1 MKPIFLCDCDGILSD
16 FIGGLLGFIENHSGV
31 RPARESITTQK
42 AFAHLDR
49 SAQAAFEARVRAG
62 GFVSELEPYPGAIEG
77 FGRLSEI
84 ANVHIV
90 TSPWKGAPTWVHERS
105 EWLER
110 HFGIPFDRVHHE
122 SSKFLTRG
130 DYFLDDHGQHLT
142 EWLHHHR
149 DHFLGHALLWDTPH
163 NRLEA
168 SFWRVRSWE
177 QVIKIVE
184 EGTLLS
190 R

>member
-1 MKPIFLCDCDGILSD
+1 VKPLFLLDCDGILSD
-16 FIGGLLGFIENHSGV
+16 FIRGLLDFVEKATGA
-31 RPARESITTQK
+31 RPARESITTQH
-42 AFAHLDR
+42 AFDHLDR
-49 SAQAAFEARVRAG
+49 SLKEPFEAHVRAG
-62 GFVSELEPYPGAIEG
+62 GFVSSLEPYPGAVDG
-77 FGRLSEI
+77 FHRLSEI
-84 ANVHIV
+84 ADVHIV
-90 TSPWKGAPTWVHERS
+90 TAPWKGAPTWMHERA

-130 DYFLDDHGQHLT
+130 DYLLDDHGKHLT
-142 EWLHHHR
+142 EWLHNHR

-163 NRLEA
+163 NRLET

-177 QVIKIVE
+177 QVITIVE
-184 EGTLLS
+184 EGTQSS